1 MRTQSTQ
8 LAKPLCAVLM
18 LALAGC
24 ATHSGMPAQAG
35 APESLQGR
43 WKNVSAT
50 IYWTDGRVTAKSD
63 LHCTSEISQSQSVS
77 ECLLPNGSK
86 SQITSK
92 ILSPTPTSYTLEI
105 IEDNVPPS
113 NVGSRVQVEYVILEQ
128 KLHTTVYS
136 KPDTA
141 LSPEYSID
149 RLETVSVRE

>member
-1 MRTQSTQ
+1 MRTQSTR
-8 LAKPLCAVLM
+8 LATPLCAVLL

-24 ATHSGMPAQAG
+24 ATHSGMPEQAG

-63 LHCTSEISQSQSVS
+63 LQCTSEISASQSVS
-77 ECLLPNGSK
+77 ECLLPNGTQSK
-86 SQITSK
+86 ITSK

-113 NVGSRVQVEYVILEQ
+113 NVGSRVQVEYVIREQ
-128 KLHTTVYS
+128 QLHTTVYS
-136 KPDTA
+136 KADTS
-141 LSPEYSID
+141 LPPEYSIE